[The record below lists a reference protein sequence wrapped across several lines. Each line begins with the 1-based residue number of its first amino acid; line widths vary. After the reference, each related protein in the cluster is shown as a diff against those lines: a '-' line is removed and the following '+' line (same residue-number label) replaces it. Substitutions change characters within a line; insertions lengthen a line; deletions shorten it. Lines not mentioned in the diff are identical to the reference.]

1 MVFIVCKHTS
11 QLIFKK
17 ELGKLE
23 KSVSSEKTKVN
34 LPTQVADYFPY
45 NSVRP
50 HQDDFIST
58 IYNTIASRR
67 SVLIEG
73 SNGLGKTISALSAC
87 LPIAVEKKLK
97 ILYVARTHRQHDRV
111 IEELRAVFR
120 KHQISGLSIRG
131 RNEMCL
137 NVFASKG
144 AFDSKSLM
152 EVCEL
157 LKAKNRCPYY
167 SNVDNRTYDY
177 MQLQQQISSRPYM
190 GSEIQRVCKRKEIC
204 PYELVKNALSDARV
218 IALSYLYV
226 FDPQIR
232 TAFLKNLET
241 ELHKVILIVDEAH
254 NLPETAIDI
263 SGSSL
268 STFVMKMAEGE
279 ANRFSNKDIE
289 EFIHFFREE
298 VEKLTEKIS
307 KEQIISPS
315 SIIEIIQKQGNIT
328 RPKEFFEHMH
338 EVGASIKKNLLAEGK
353 NPRSYV
359 NAVSEFMLK
368 WIDTNDDEAFINIAS
383 RYFNK
388 DNNRTSKLEIVALDP
403 SKITQP
409 VFSSTYAN
417 VIMSGTLQ
425 PLEAFAKITRLP
437 ESTVKFLAPSP
448 FPKEHVFSA
457 VCCGVT
463 TSMEKRTPAMCK
475 KIIER
480 INEVVNSTPTNT
492 GVFAASFEVLHQLLS
507 EGLEDSLLKPLFHE
521 KRGMTSK
528 ANEKLVSDFKAC
540 GEKGGG
546 VFLGVQGG
554 RTSEGVDFPGNQ
566 MNSVVVVGVPYAE
579 PTPRV
584 KAQIEYYDKCFSGMG
599 REYGYVLP
607 AMKKASQAAGRPI
620 RTLED
625 KGAIVFL
632 DYRFST
638 AYCKSFLP
646 NWITKEIKVLQ
657 DERDVLATSIVNFF
671 RLQP

>member
-1 MVFIVCKHTS
+1 MI
-11 QLIFKK
+11 
-17 ELGKLE
+17 KLP
-23 KSVSSEKTKVN
+23 S
-34 LPTQVADYFPY
+34 QVADYFPY
-45 NSVRP
+45 DSVRP
-50 HQDDFIST
+50 HQDEFIT
-58 IYNTIASRR
+58 TVYNAVSSRR

-87 LPIAVEKKLK
+87 LPIAIEKKLK

-137 NVFASKG
+137 NVFASRG

-157 LKAKNRCPYY
+157 LKAKSRCPYY
-167 SNVDNRTYDY
+167 TNVDERTYDY
-177 MQLQQQISSRPYM
+177 LQLQQQVASRPYM
-190 GSEIQRVCKRKEIC
+190 ASEIQRICKKKEVC
-204 PYELVKNALSDARV
+204 PYELVKASLSDAKV
-218 IALSYLYV
+218 VALSYLYV
-226 FDPQIR
+226 FDPVIR

-241 ELHKVILIVDEAH
+241 ELQKVILVVDEAH
-254 NLPETAIDI
+254 NLPETAIGI
-263 SGSSL
+263 SGSTLSL
-268 STFVMKMAEGE
+268 FVMRAAEME
-279 ANRFSNKDIE
+279 ANRFGNKDIE
-289 EFIHFFREE
+289 EFAHFFRTE
-298 VEKLTEKIS
+298 VEKITDTIS
-307 KEQIISPS
+307 REQIISAN
-315 SIIEIIQKQGNIT
+315 SIIEIIQKQGNIA
-328 RPKEFFEHMH
+328 RPREFFEHMH
-338 EVGASIKKNLLAEGK
+338 EAGGAIKKSLLADGK

-359 NAVSEFMLK
+359 HAMSEFLLK
-368 WIDTNDDEAFINIAS
+368 WIDTVDDDSFINVAS

-388 DNNRTSKLEIVALDP
+388 ENNKTAKLEIVALDP
-403 SKITQP
+403 SKVTQP

-425 PLEAFAKITRLP
+425 PLEAFARITRLP

-457 VCCGVT
+457 VCLGVT
-463 TSMEKRTPAMCK
+463 TSMEKRTPAMYRTM
-475 KIIER
+475 IER

-492 GVFAASFEVLHQLLS
+492 GIFAASFEVLNSLLA
-507 EGLEDSLLKPLFHE
+507 EGVENTLLKPLFHE
-521 KRGMTSK
+521 RRGMTSK
-528 ANEKLVSDFKAC
+528 ANEKMVSDFKAC
-540 GEKGGG
+540 GDKGGA

-584 KAQIEYYDKCFSGMG
+584 KAQIEYYDKCFPGLG

-620 RTLED
+620 RTLD
-625 KGAIVFL
+625 DRGAIVFL
-632 DYRFST
+632 DFRFAT
-638 AYCKSFLP
+638 NYCRSFLP
-646 NWITKEIKVLQ
+646 SWITNGMKVLP
-657 DERDVLATSIVNFF
+657 DKKDVLATEVSNFF
-671 RLQP
+671 RTHS